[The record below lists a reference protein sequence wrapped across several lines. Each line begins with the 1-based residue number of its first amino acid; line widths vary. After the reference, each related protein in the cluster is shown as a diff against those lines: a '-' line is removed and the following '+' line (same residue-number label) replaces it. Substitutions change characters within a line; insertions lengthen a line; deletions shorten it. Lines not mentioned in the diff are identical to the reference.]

1 MEEYFKNIIKEEVDK
16 FLLKEYS
23 SVAPYKENLLRMI
36 EEMSKYFEEIKEDII
51 RRKEMG
57 DTRASLHE
65 TTFIS
70 IDRGIKQLLNDINKI
85 V

>member
-1 MEEYFKNIIKEEVDK
+1 MEDYFKNIIKEEVDK

-36 EEMSKYFEEIKEDII
+36 KEMSQYFEEIKADII

-57 DTRASLHE
+57 DPRASLHE
-65 TTFIS
+65 TTFLS
-70 IDRGIKQLLNDINKI
+70 IDRDIKQLSNDINNI